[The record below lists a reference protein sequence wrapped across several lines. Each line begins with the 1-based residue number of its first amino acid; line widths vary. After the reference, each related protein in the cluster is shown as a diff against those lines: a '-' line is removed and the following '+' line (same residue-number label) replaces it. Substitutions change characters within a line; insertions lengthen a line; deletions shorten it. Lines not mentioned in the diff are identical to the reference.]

1 MAEDR
6 VGNDAMEQNWDFMLR
21 TSDEGTGPEAL
32 RQQGVAGR
40 DAMAD
45 PAQEA
50 RKEVERF
57 INGHI
62 DDSTQG
68 WPVLTRKVGVGR
80 RKSA

>member
-6 VGNDAMEQNWDFMLR
+6 VGNDAMELNWDFILR
-21 TSDEGTGPEAL
+21 TSDEEIEPEAL
-32 RQQGVAGR
+32 GQQPAVDR

-45 PAQEA
+45 VA

-68 WPVLTRKVGVGR
+68 WPVLSRKVGPGR

>member
-6 VGNDAMEQNWDFMLR
+6 VGNGEMERNWDFILR
-21 TSDEGTGPEAL
+21 TSDEEIGPEAL
-32 RQQGVAGR
+32 GQQCIDR

-45 PAQEA
+45 LA

-68 WPVLTRKVGVGR
+68 WPVLSRKIGVGR